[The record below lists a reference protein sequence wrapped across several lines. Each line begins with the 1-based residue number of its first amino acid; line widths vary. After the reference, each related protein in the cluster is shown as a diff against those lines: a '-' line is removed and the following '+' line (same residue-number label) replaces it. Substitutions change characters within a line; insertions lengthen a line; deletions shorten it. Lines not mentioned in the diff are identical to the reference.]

1 MKRIL
6 TFIAAIF
13 CLCSCEKE
21 GTMNHWLAGH
31 WYGEYETTVNNNDTG
46 EKSTVGAMIDLDF
59 SADGTECIVTGALTD
74 GSFSMNR
81 VTYCVYVNEQHKTF
95 FMNEGPEW
103 SSKLNYAGKISEG
116 KLILTWPD
124 EVGRVVEL
132 EKMKLE

>member
-1 MKRIL
+1 
-6 TFIAAIF
+6 
-13 CLCSCEKE
+13 
-21 GTMNHWLAGH
+21 MNHWLAGH
-31 WYGEYETTVNNNDTG
+31 WYGEYETTVTNNDTG
-46 EKSTVGAMIDLDF
+46 EKSTVGAMINLDF

-74 GSFSMNR
+74 GSLSMNR
-81 VTYCVYVNEQHKTF
+81 VTYCVHVNEQHKTF

-103 SSKLNYAGKISEG
+103 SSKLNYAGKISED

>member
-1 MKRIL
+1 
-6 TFIAAIF
+6 
-13 CLCSCEKE
+13 
-21 GTMNHWLAGH
+21 MNHWLAGH
-31 WYGEYETTVNNNDTG
+31 WYGEYETTVTNNDTG
-46 EKSTVGAMIDLDF
+46 EIRTVGAMIDLVF

-74 GSFSMNR
+74 GSYSMNR
-81 VTYCVYVNEQHKTF
+81 VTYCVYVNEPHKTF

-132 EKMKLE
+132 KKMMLE

>member
-21 GTMNHWLAGH
+21 EKVNHWLAGH
-31 WYGEYETTVNNNDTG
+31 WYGEYETTVTDNDTG
-46 EKSTVGAMIDLDF
+46 EIRTVGAMIDLVF

-74 GSFSMNR
+74 GSLSMNR

-116 KLILTWPD
+116 KLILSWPD

-132 EKMKLE
+132 KKMMLE